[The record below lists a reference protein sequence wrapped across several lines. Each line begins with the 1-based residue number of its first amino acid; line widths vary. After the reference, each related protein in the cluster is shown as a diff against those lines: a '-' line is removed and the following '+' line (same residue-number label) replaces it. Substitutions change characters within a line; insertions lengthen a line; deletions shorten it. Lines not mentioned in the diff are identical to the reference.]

1 MQITVLVTVSL
12 IEEQNTVSDS
22 PEPPRTAFKITQ
34 CTIPFPARLKSVLMF
49 CLTSYKDST

>member
-1 MQITVLVTVSL
+1 MQITVLVTVNL
-12 IEEQNTVSDS
+12 IEEHDMVSDS

-34 CTIPFPARLKSVLMF
+34 CTIPFLARLKSVLMF